1 MKLLLSIGAVLALI
15 SASATAQNSAPPF
28 PPEQV
33 KQGAALYA
41 KHCAACH
48 GARMVGPEWAIDLKT
63 FPKDERPRFVDSVTH
78 GKAGMPPWGDVLKP
92 DDIAALWTYV
102 VTGEAK

>member
-1 MKLLLSIGAVLALI
+1 MKFVFGFTAVVVLA
-15 SASATAQNSAPPF
+15 SASAAAQDPAPPF

-48 GARMVGPEWAIDLKT
+48 GPKMVGPEWAIDLKT
-63 FPKDERPRFVDSVTH
+63 FPKNERSRFVDSVTH
-78 GKAGMPPWGDVLKP
+78 GKAGMPPWGDLLKP

-102 VTGEAK
+102 VTGE